1 MRASERASKQ
11 EATMQSRP
19 PDPVE
24 NIRLAHGSGA
34 TWLQLDSDGAH
45 RPGTPEVLSAH
56 VLARPLWIL
65 AICALVV
72 GLRQTREVLIPLLL
86 AILFSLILSGIV
98 EALRRRR
105 VPRGVSALILL
116 LACGFALG
124 SAVNALSAPA
134 QEWVQNAPRVLR
146 VIEHRVRPARAVVSR
161 LGDLAARASALA
173 GGGVE
178 LHAAPASSGNG
189 AVTAVDVL
197 AETGWVLAG
206 IVTVTALTLLLLS
219 AGPGT
224 LARMTA
230 ALGGNLHAVQVL
242 HTIDAIRVALGRY
255 YGTLALINLSLGAA
269 TSVALWLLH
278 MPNPML
284 WGALAAIL
292 NFIPYLGS
300 AVTLLIVSVV
310 ALVSFDSI
318 PHVLLVSGTY
328 LGLATIEGQI
338 VEPIFFGHRLHLNPI
353 VVFVALWLGGWLW
366 GIAGVLFALP
376 VLLATKVAAS
386 QNGASGGL
394 ARFLGP
400 ARGASLDRKEQ
411 ARVEI
416 RTVLGAHAI
425 RRVEDSRLP

>member
-1 MRASERASKQ
+1 
-11 EATMQSRP
+11 MQARP
-19 PDPVE
+19 KGPDE
-24 NIRLAHGSGA
+24 SIRIARGSGA
-34 TWLQLDSDGAH
+34 TWLPLNSKGAYQP
-45 RPGTPEVLSAH
+45 RAREVLSVRA
-56 VLARPLWIL
+56 LARPLWIL

-72 GLRQTREVLIPLLL
+72 SLRQTREVLIPLML
-86 AILFSLILSGIV
+86 AILFSLILSGVV

-105 VPRGVSALILL
+105 VPRGVSALVLL

-124 SAVNALSAPA
+124 GAVNALSAPA

-161 LGDLAARASALA
+161 LSDLAARASSLA

-178 LHAAPASSGNG
+178 LRAAPANGGSSS
-189 AVTAVDVL
+189 AVTAVGVL
-197 AETGWVLAG
+197 ADTGWVLAET
-206 IVTVTALTLLLLS
+206 VTVTALTLLLLS

-230 ALGGNLHAVQVL
+230 ALGGNWHAVQVL
-242 HTIDAIRVALGRY
+242 HTIDAIRLALGRY

-269 TSVALWLLH
+269 TSVAMWLLH

-284 WGALAAIL
+284 WGALAAVL

-338 VEPIFFGHRLHLNPI
+338 IEPIFFGHRLHLNPI
-353 VVFVALWLGGWLW
+353 VVFVALWLAGWLW

-386 QNGASGGL
+386 QNGEGGVL
-394 ARFLGP
+394 VRFLGP
-400 ARGASLDRKEQ
+400 ARAASIDAKDGS
-411 ARVEI
+411 RVEI
-416 RTVLGAHAI
+416 PTVLGAP
-425 RRVEDSRLP
+425 RRSR

>member
-1 MRASERASKQ
+1 
-11 EATMQSRP
+11 MQALP
-19 PDPVE
+19 EDPLDSVRIARGNAE
-24 NIRLAHGSGA
+24 
-34 TWLQLDSDGAH
+34 TWLHSDTEDSPRA
-45 RPGTPEVLSAH
+45 RELLSARA
-56 VLARPLWIL
+56 LARPLWIL
-65 AICALVV
+65 ASCALLVA
-72 GLRQTREVLIPLLL
+72 LRQTREVLIPLML
-86 AILFSLILSGIV
+86 AILFTLILSGIV
-98 EALRRRR
+98 EALRRRH

-124 SAVNALSAPA
+124 GAVNALSAPA
-134 QEWVQNAPRVLR
+134 QEWMQNAPRVLR
-146 VIEHRVRPARAVVSR
+146 VIQHRVRPARALVSR
-161 LGDLAARASALA
+161 LSDLAARTSALA
-173 GGGVE
+173 DGGAEIHPAQANSATGGV
-178 LHAAPASSGNG
+178 
-189 AVTAVDVL
+189 TAIDFL
-197 AETGWVLAG
+197 AETGSVLAG
-206 IVTVTALTLLLLS
+206 IVAVTALTLLLLS

-230 ALGGNLHAVQVL
+230 ALGENLHAVQVL
-242 HTIDAIRVALGRY
+242 QTIDAIRVALGRY

-269 TSVALWLLH
+269 TSVAMWLLH

-284 WGALAAIL
+284 WGALAAVL

-376 VLLATKVAAS
+376 VLLAMKVAAS
-386 QNGASGGL
+386 QSGEHGVL
-394 ARFLGP
+394 VRFLGP
-400 ARGASLDRKEQ
+400 ARAAWVEGKNATRAEIPSVLD
-411 ARVEI
+411 AR
-416 RTVLGAHAI
+416 
-425 RRVEDSRLP
+425 RRAR

>member
-1 MRASERASKQ
+1 
-11 EATMQSRP
+11 MQALP
-19 PDPVE
+19 EDPLDSVRIVRGNGE
-24 NIRLAHGSGA
+24 
-34 TWLQLDSDGAH
+34 TWLHSDTGGSPRA
-45 RPGTPEVLSAH
+45 RELTSARA
-56 VLARPLWIL
+56 LARPLWIL
-65 AICALVV
+65 ASCALLVA
-72 GLRQTREVLIPLLL
+72 LRQTREVLIPLML
-86 AILFSLILSGIV
+86 AILFTLILSGIV
-98 EALRRRR
+98 EALRRRH

-124 SAVNALSAPA
+124 GAVNALSAPA
-134 QEWVQNAPRVLR
+134 QEWMQNAPRVLR
-146 VIEHRVRPARAVVSR
+146 VIQHRVRPARALVSR
-161 LGDLAARASALA
+161 LSDLAARTSALA
-173 GGGVE
+173 DGGAE
-178 LHAAPASSGNG
+178 THPAAANSATAG
-189 AVTAVDVL
+189 VTAIGFL
-197 AETGWVLAG
+197 AETGSVLAG
-206 IVTVTALTLLLLS
+206 IVAVTALTLLLLS

-230 ALGGNLHAVQVL
+230 ALGENLHAVQVL

-269 TSVALWLLH
+269 TSLAMWLLH

-284 WGALAAIL
+284 WGALAAVL

-328 LGLATIEGQI
+328 LALATIEGQI

-376 VLLATKVAAS
+376 VLLAMKVAAS
-386 QNGASGGL
+386 QSGEHGVL
-394 ARFLGP
+394 VRFLGP
-400 ARGASLDRKEQ
+400 ARAAWVDGKNATRAEIPSVLD
-411 ARVEI
+411 AR
-416 RTVLGAHAI
+416 
-425 RRVEDSRLP
+425 RRAR